1 MNSVFLPSLAALD
14 DLTVIETEDGLEFS
28 APPGTECGDWLG
40 YWDSSPELREEFS
53 SEIKQILLDRIED
66 GREN

>member
-1 MNSVFLPSLAALD
+1 VNPVFFPSLAALD
-14 DLTVIETEDGLEFS
+14 DLTVTETEDGLEFS
-28 APPGTECGDWLG
+28 APPETECGHWLG

-53 SEIKQILLDRIED
+53 SLIKQTLLDRLED